1 MTMKKHITEYQ
12 TLVFDCDG
20 VLLNSNKV
28 KTQAFYNVAKVYGHE
43 PAHALR
49 TYHVQNGGIS
59 RYAKFEYLFTNILK
73 TPIDPT
79 TLQIL
84 LDNFAYE
91 VKKTLLTCEV
101 AEGLKELREKTLHA
115 KWLVVSGGDQNELR
129 EVFAIRDLLKYFNG
143 GVFGSPDTKDII
155 LEREIKSLNIVQPAL
170 FLGDSKYDYRAAMN
184 AKLDFIF
191 LAKWSEVEDCSTWLR
206 ENNISNF
213 SALSKI

>member
-28 KTQAFYNVAKVYGHE
+28 KTQAFYDVAKVYGHE

-84 LDNFAYE
+84 LDNFSYE

-170 FLGDSKYDYRAAMN
+170 FLGDSKYDYRAAMS
-184 AKLDFIF
+184 AKLDFMF
-191 LAKWSEVEDCSTWLR
+191 LSKWSEVEDRSTWLR

-213 SALSKI
+213 PALSKI